1 MIKNSKTVQLFYRL
15 LKCLSPRR
23 RKSLLTILPIALIT
37 GLADVAVI
45 GIVSRLFTLVIGKPN
60 RPSFPFQELVPTDVE
75 GKVIWIVIIYII
87 CNWLASFLRLILRAR
102 QEGIRA
108 SIFIELSQI
117 AQKKILYQEYE
128 YFLTDKSSD
137 LSSKILL
144 NITRVSEKMIRP
156 ILQIVSGLFI
166 STFIFIAIL
175 SFAKITAFIL
185 IVSLVIG
192 YSTISFFVT
201 PFIRRASKQRI
212 ILESKIS
219 KVLME
224 SVSTITDVHLSGSE
238 KFFTDKFNRAGK
250 VAFPYLWKAETFPE
264 FPRALVEPFGVTLIF
279 CIGLFPLITDK
290 NPKSF
295 IELVPFLAT
304 IAVASLKL
312 TPPLQDLFR
321 GITDLRSGI
330 PDVEEALKVLELED
344 LRKNFLSDKF
354 ENKKDKIVPREN
366 IALKDISYSY
376 PFTKNLALD
385 RVNINIPIGAKIA
398 FVGKTGSGKTTAAN
412 ILLNLIKPNSGEY
425 LIDGKKLNQNNLSSW
440 QRSCSYVP
448 QRINLLNNTII
459 SNIAFAID
467 DKEIDEE
474 RVWQSIKSAQIE
486 NLVKTMPNG
495 LMTIVGENGIRLSG
509 GQRQRIA
516 LARAFYRKTKFLIL
530 DEATSALDNKTEA
543 DIINELDYMR
553 LKNKFTLVIV
563 AHRLSTVK
571 KCECIYEFE
580 NGSIKDFG
588 SYEYLLNNSQSFRE
602 MTNPKNNDFKLI

>member
-1 MIKNSKTVQLFYRL
+1 MISNSKTVKLFYRL

-23 RKSLLTILPIALIT
+23 RKSFLTILPIALIT
-37 GLADVAVI
+37 GLADVAVV

-60 RPSFPFQELVPTDVE
+60 KPSFPFQELIPTDTGE
-75 GKVIWIVIIYII
+75 KVIWIVIIYII

-108 SIFIELSQI
+108 SIFLELSQI

-128 YFLTDKSSD
+128 YFLTDKSND

-166 STFIFIAIL
+166 STFIFVAIL

-185 IVSLVIG
+185 IICLVIG
-192 YSTISFFVT
+192 YSMISLFVT

-219 KVLME
+219 KVLSE
-224 SVSTITDVHLSGSE
+224 SVATITDVHLSGSE
-238 KFFTDKFNRAGK
+238 GYFTEKFNHAGK
-250 VAFPYLWKAETFPE
+250 VAFPFLWKAETFPE

-295 IELVPFLAT
+295 LELVPFLAT

-344 LRKNFLSDKF
+344 LRKNFSNDKLK
-354 ENKKDKIVPREN
+354 NKAN
-366 IALKDISYSY
+366 IIIAKESISLKDINYAY
-376 PFTKNLALD
+376 PSSENLALNK
-385 RVNINIPIGAKIA
+385 VNINIPIGSKIA

-412 ILLNLIKPNSGEY
+412 ILLNLIKPKTGKY
-425 LIDGKKLNQNNLSSW
+425 LIDGKVLKMDKLATW

-448 QRINLLNNTII
+448 QTINLLNNTIL
-459 SNIAFAID
+459 SNIAFAVD
-467 DKEIDEE
+467 DIEIDEE
-474 RVWQSIKSAQIE
+474 RVWKSIKSAQIE
-486 NLVKTMPNG
+486 NLVKSLPKG
-495 LMTIVGENGIRLSG
+495 LMTVVGENGIRLSG

-516 LARAFYRKTKFLIL
+516 LARAFYRETKLLIL

-543 DIINELDYMR
+543 DVISELDFMR
-553 LKNKFTLVIV
+553 LKNKFTLVII

-580 NGSIKDFG
+580 NGSVKNFG

-602 MTNPKNNDFKLI
+602 MTNPKNKDFKLI

>member
-1 MIKNSKTVQLFYRL
+1 MISNSKTVKLFYRL
-15 LKCLSPRR
+15 LKCLSPKR
-23 RKSLLTILPIALIT
+23 RKSFLTILPIALIT
-37 GLADVAVI
+37 GLADVAVV

-60 RPSFPFQELVPTDVE
+60 KPSFPFQELVPTDTGE
-75 GKVIWIVIIYII
+75 KVIWIVIIYII

-108 SIFIELSQI
+108 SIFLELSQI

-128 YFLTDKSSD
+128 YFLTDKSND

-166 STFIFIAIL
+166 STFIFVAIL
-175 SFAKITAFIL
+175 GFAKITAFIL
-185 IVSLVIG
+185 IICLVIG
-192 YSTISFFVT
+192 YSMISLFVT

-219 KVLME
+219 KVLSE
-224 SVSTITDVHLSGSE
+224 SVATITDVHLSGSE
-238 KFFTDKFNRAGK
+238 GYFIEKFNRAGK

-295 IELVPFLAT
+295 LELVPFLAT

-330 PDVEEALKVLELED
+330 PDVEEALKVLELDD
-344 LRKNFLSDKF
+344 LRKHFSNDKF
-354 ENKKDKIVPREN
+354 KNKSRII
-366 IALKDISYSY
+366 IAKKSISLKDITYSY
-376 PFTKNLALD
+376 PSSKNLSLNK
-385 RVNINIPIGAKIA
+385 VNINIPVGSKIA

-412 ILLNLIKPNSGEY
+412 ILLNLIKPNTGKY
-425 LIDGKKLNQNNLSSW
+425 LIDGKVFKMDKLANW

-448 QRINLLNNTII
+448 QTINLLNNTIL
-459 SNIAFAID
+459 SNIAFAVD
-467 DKEIDEE
+467 DIEIDEE

-486 NLVKTMPNG
+486 NLVKSLPKG
-495 LMTIVGENGIRLSG
+495 LMTVVGENGIMLSG

-516 LARAFYRKTKFLIL
+516 LARAFYRKTKLLIL

-543 DIINELDYMR
+543 DVISELDFMR
-553 LKNKFTLVIV
+553 LKNKFTLVII

-580 NGSIKDFG
+580 NGSVKNFG

-602 MTNPKNNDFKLI
+602 MSNPKNKDFKLI

>member
-1 MIKNSKTVQLFYRL
+1 MILNSKTVKLFYRL
-15 LKCLSPRR
+15 LKCLSPKR
-23 RKSLLTILPIALIT
+23 RKSFLTILPIALIT
-37 GLADVAVI
+37 GLADVAVV

-60 RPSFPFQELVPTDVE
+60 KPSFPFQELVPTDTGE
-75 GKVIWIVIIYII
+75 KVIWIVIIYII

-108 SIFIELSQI
+108 SIFLELSQI

-128 YFLTDKSSD
+128 YFLTDKSND

-166 STFIFIAIL
+166 STFIFVAIL
-175 SFAKITAFIL
+175 GFAKITAFIL
-185 IVSLVIG
+185 IICLVIG
-192 YSTISFFVT
+192 YSMISLFVT

-219 KVLME
+219 KVLSE
-224 SVSTITDVHLSGSE
+224 SVATITDVHLSGSE
-238 KFFTDKFNRAGK
+238 GYFIEKFNRAGK

-295 IELVPFLAT
+295 LELVPFLAT

-330 PDVEEALKVLELED
+330 PDVEEALKVLELDD
-344 LRKNFLSDKF
+344 LRKHFSNDKF
-354 ENKKDKIVPREN
+354 KNKARII
-366 IALKDISYSY
+366 IAKKSISLKDITYSY
-376 PFTKNLALD
+376 PSSKNLALNK
-385 RVNINIPIGAKIA
+385 VNINIPVGSKIA

-412 ILLNLIKPNSGEY
+412 ILLNLIKPNTGKY
-425 LIDGKKLNQNNLSSW
+425 LIDGKVLKMDKLANW

-448 QRINLLNNTII
+448 QTINLLNNTIL
-459 SNIAFAID
+459 SNIAFAVD
-467 DKEIDEE
+467 DIEIDEE

-486 NLVKTMPNG
+486 NLVKSLPKG
-495 LMTIVGENGIRLSG
+495 LMTVVGENGIMLSG

-516 LARAFYRKTKFLIL
+516 LARAFYRKTKLLIL

-543 DIINELDYMR
+543 DVISELDFMR
-553 LKNKFTLVIV
+553 LKNKFTLVII

-580 NGSIKDFG
+580 NGSVKNFG

-602 MTNPKNNDFKLI
+602 MSNPKNKDFKLI

>member
-1 MIKNSKTVQLFYRL
+1 MFINSKTVNLFTRL
-15 LKCLSPRR
+15 LKCLSPKR
-23 RKSLLTILPIALIT
+23 RKSILTILPIAFIT
-37 GLADVAVI
+37 GLADVAVV
-45 GIVSRLFTLVIGKPN
+45 GIISRLFTIVIGKPN
-60 RPSFPFQELVPTDVE
+60 RPSIPFQELIPNNTYS
-75 GKVIWIVIIYII
+75 KVLLMVVIYIAF
-87 CNWLASFLRLILRAR
+87 NWIASFLRLILRAR

-108 SIFIELSQI
+108 SIFLELSQI
-117 AQKKILYQEYE
+117 AQKKILSQEYE
-128 YFLTDKSSD
+128 YFLTDKSSNI
-137 LSSKILL
+137 SSKILL

-175 SFAKITAFIL
+175 SFAKFTAFIL
-185 IVSLVIG
+185 IICLVMG
-192 YSTISFFVT
+192 YSLISFFVT

-212 ILESKIS
+212 ILEAKIS
-219 KVLME
+219 KVLSE
-224 SVSTITDVHLSGSE
+224 SVSNITDVHLSGSE
-238 KFFTDKFNRAGK
+238 KFFTDKFSLAGNI
-250 VAFPYLWKAETFPE
+250 AFPYLWKAETFPE
-264 FPRALVEPFGVTLIF
+264 FPRALVEPFGITLIF
-279 CIGLFPLITDK
+279 CIGLFPLISNK
-290 NPKSF
+290 NPSTF
-295 IELVPFLAT
+295 LELIPFLAT

-330 PDVEEALKVLELED
+330 PDVEESLKLLEL
-344 LRKNFLSDKF
+344 
-354 ENKKDKIVPREN
+354 KDAREN
-366 IALKDISYSY
+366 IFKISSINRKNNPLPKTNIVLKDICYSY
-376 PFTKNLALD
+376 PSSKNLALNNI
-385 RVNINIPIGAKIA
+385 NINIPIGSNIA

-412 ILLNLIKPNSGEY
+412 ILLNLIKPSSGEY
-425 LIDGKKLNQNNLSSW
+425 IIDGAIMSKKQLSIW

-448 QRINLLNNTII
+448 QTINLLNDTIL

-467 DKEIDEE
+467 ELEIDEE

-486 NLVKTMPNG
+486 TLVKSMPNG

-543 DIINELDYMR
+543 DVISELDYLR
-553 LKNKFTLVIV
+553 FKNNFTLVIV

-588 SYEYLLNNSQSFRE
+588 SYEYLQNNSKSFRE
-602 MTNPKNNDFKLI
+602 MTNPKNKDFKLI

>member
-1 MIKNSKTVQLFYRL
+1 MILNSKTVKLFYRL

-23 RKSLLTILPIALIT
+23 RKSFLTILPIALIT
-37 GLADVAVI
+37 GLADVAVV

-60 RPSFPFQELVPTDVE
+60 KPSFPFQELIPTDTGE
-75 GKVIWIVIIYII
+75 KVIWIVIIYII

-108 SIFIELSQI
+108 SIFLELSQI

-128 YFLTDKSSD
+128 YFLTDKSND

-166 STFIFIAIL
+166 STFIFVAIL

-185 IVSLVIG
+185 IICLVIG
-192 YSTISFFVT
+192 YSMISLFVT

-219 KVLME
+219 KVLSE
-224 SVSTITDVHLSGSE
+224 SVATITDVHLSGSE
-238 KFFTDKFNRAGK
+238 GYFTEKFNHAGK
-250 VAFPYLWKAETFPE
+250 VAFPFLWKAETFPE

-295 IELVPFLAT
+295 LELVPFLAT

-344 LRKNFLSDKF
+344 LRKNFSNDKLK
-354 ENKKDKIVPREN
+354 NNAKII
-366 IALKDISYSY
+366 IAKESISLKDINYAY
-376 PFTKNLALD
+376 PSSENLALNK
-385 RVNINIPIGAKIA
+385 VNINIPIGSKIA

-412 ILLNLIKPNSGEY
+412 ILLNLIKPKTGKY
-425 LIDGKKLNQNNLSSW
+425 LIDGKVLKMDKLATW

-448 QRINLLNNTII
+448 QTINLLNNTIL
-459 SNIAFAID
+459 SNIAFAVD
-467 DKEIDEE
+467 DIEIDEE
-474 RVWQSIKSAQIE
+474 RVWKSIKSAQIE
-486 NLVKTMPNG
+486 NLVKSLPKG
-495 LMTIVGENGIRLSG
+495 LMTVVGENGIRLSG

-516 LARAFYRKTKFLIL
+516 LARAFYRETKLLIL

-543 DIINELDYMR
+543 DVISELDFMR
-553 LKNKFTLVIV
+553 LKNNFTLVII

-580 NGSIKDFG
+580 NGSVKNFG

-602 MTNPKNNDFKLI
+602 MTNPKNKDFKLI